1 MDIKTKLLASMFKN
15 NSYFKD
21 LEDYIS
27 ERVNDG
33 KLDYVKLKYLY
44 DNLYKDCSEFIKQNI
59 YPVGEFLSA
68 GYSFE
73 ECEKITDLLEDATGK
88 TIFCY
93 EKKEQGYRFNK
104 LFSDLKFCFN
114 NYDEFIKSGNS
125 KENAFE
131 KTKFELDITPLR
143 LREIILELSSDK
155 YIYHSEME
163 EYYKYLNSEMDKLR
177 IEFREK
183 TSQDAQLAKH
193 FENDNPKN
201 RYQSI
206 MVAGTIL
213 GGIDLRNL
221 RRENENLGGE
231 KEEYP
236 YNEEQIKLID
246 VYNKF
251 EDTLDKLEQFAELQ
265 NTEFNYEGDCQEM

>member
-1 MDIKTKLLASMFKN
+1 MDIKTKILASKFKN

-27 ERVNDG
+27 ERVNEG
-33 KLDYVKLKYLY
+33 KLDYEKLKYLY
-44 DNLYKDCSEFIKQNI
+44 DNLYKGRSEFIKQNI
-59 YPVGEFLSA
+59 YPVGEFLSS

-93 EKKEQGYRFNK
+93 EKEEQGYRFNK
-104 LFSDLKFCFN
+104 LFSDLKFCFD
-114 NYDEFIKSGNS
+114 NYNEFIKSGNS
-125 KENAFE
+125 KEIAFE

-143 LREIILELSSDK
+143 LREIIVNLESGK
-155 YIYHSEME
+155 YIYQSEME
-163 EYYKYLNSEMDKLR
+163 HNLKYLNSEIEKLR
-177 IEFREK
+177 NEFREN
-183 TSQDAQLAKH
+183 TSQDEQLAKY

-206 MVAGTIL
+206 MVAGAIL
-213 GGIDLRNL
+213 GGIDVRNL
-221 RRENENLGGE
+221 QRENNNLDGE

-236 YNEEQIKLID
+236 YNKEQIKMID
-246 VYNKF
+246 LYKRF
-251 EDTLDKLEQFAELQ
+251 ENTIEKAE
-265 NTEFNYEGDCQEM
+265 NYIEINYEQENSMEM